1 MKRLRFRAIMFDTE
15 HNCVH
20 NKPITYCDSIFYNL
34 WHLVCF
40 YGYKSVIMKKA
51 MTIGALIFIGL
62 ILLASQIKTVESKTQ
77 DVIQEDELVLE
88 DWMTKPFIIDTVK
101 Q

>member
-1 MKRLRFRAIMFDTE
+1 
-15 HNCVH
+15 
-20 NKPITYCDSIFYNL
+20 
-34 WHLVCF
+34 
-40 YGYKSVIMKKA
+40 